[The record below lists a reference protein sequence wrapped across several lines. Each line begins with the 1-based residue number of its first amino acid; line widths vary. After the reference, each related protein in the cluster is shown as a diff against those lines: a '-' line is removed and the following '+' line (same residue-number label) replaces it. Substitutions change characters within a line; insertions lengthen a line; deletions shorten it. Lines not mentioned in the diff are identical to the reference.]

1 MPHPIRLA
9 KDRPVDVVIWF
20 AVGAIAWPFVS
31 GTVARFTGIS
41 VGLPKLRGNLGGD
54 E

>member
-9 KDRPVDVVIWF
+9 KDRPVDVAIWF
-20 AVGAIAWPFVS
+20 ALGAIGWPFVS
-31 GTVARFTGIS
+31 STVARFTGIS
-41 VGLPKLRGNLGGD
+41 VGLPKFRASGGGG